1 MTVAIP
7 GVACVDDLRPLAE
20 AVLAGPIRDYIAGGA
35 GAEHTLLAN
44 RTAFT
49 RTSLLPR
56 VLVDVSRRNL
66 RTTLLGTEVVAPLG
80 IAPMS
85 YHCMAHVDGELA
97 TVRAAGAEGLVTTVA
112 TFASR
117 SLEETARTATGPLW
131 FQLYVLRDRAV
142 TLELIG
148 RAEAAGCRALVL
160 TVDAPVFGYRD
171 RDVRNGFR
179 LPEDVSPANLRRTSG
194 AEPTRSLAELNQVLV
209 DPSLSWRDIE
219 WLCGTTRL
227 PIVVKGVLAPDDA
240 ARAVQHGVAAVW
252 VSNHGGRQVDGAIAT
267 LTALPA
273 VLEAVAGRCEVY
285 LDGGVR
291 RGTDVLKA
299 LALGARAVFVG
310 RPVLWGLAV
319 DGERGV
325 RAALRMYLEEL
336 ELTMAACGCPD
347 VAGLGPH
354 LVRGRE

>member
-49 RTSLLPR
+49 RLSLLPR

-66 RTTLLGTEVVAPLG
+66 RTTLLGTEVAAPIG

-97 TVRAAGAEGLVTTVA
+97 TVRGAGAEGLVTTVA

-131 FQLYVLRDRAV
+131 FQLYCLRDRAITV
-142 TLELIG
+142 ELIG

-171 RDVRNGFR
+171 RDIRNGFR

-194 AEPTRSLAELNQVLV
+194 EPTRSLAELNQLLV

-240 ARAVQHGVAAVW
+240 ARAAQLGVAAVW

-267 LTALPA
+267 LTALPGVLAA
-273 VLEAVAGRCEVY
+273 VDGRCEVY

-310 RPVLWGLAV
+310 RPVLWGLTV
-319 DGERGV
+319 EGERGV
-325 RAALRMYLEEL
+325 RAVLRMYLEEL

-354 LVRGRE
+354 LMYGHE